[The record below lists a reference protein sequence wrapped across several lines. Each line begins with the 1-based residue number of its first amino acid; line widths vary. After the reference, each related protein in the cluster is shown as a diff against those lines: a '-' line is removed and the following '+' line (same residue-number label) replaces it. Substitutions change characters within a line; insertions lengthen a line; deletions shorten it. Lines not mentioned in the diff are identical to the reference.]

1 MTTWLLNKAS
11 CRPDN
16 DHFPTQLYVREAAR
30 MVGDKV
36 FTQNSRT
43 HALEPNG
50 CLADSIAIQSWGV
63 DVHVMSALPLLASAS
78 CRSLVI

>member
-1 MTTWLLNKAS
+1 
-11 CRPDN
+11 
-16 DHFPTQLYVREAAR
+16 

-63 DVHVMSALPLLASAS
+63 DVHVMCALPLLASAS
-78 CRSLVI
+78 CRPLVI

>member
-1 MTTWLLNKAS
+1 
-11 CRPDN
+11 
-16 DHFPTQLYVREAAR
+16 

-43 HALEPNG
+43 HALDPNG

-63 DVHVMSALPLLASAS
+63 DVHVMYAPSFGVGLLSVS
-78 CRSLVI
+78 CH

>member
-1 MTTWLLNKAS
+1 
-11 CRPDN
+11 
-16 DHFPTQLYVREAAR
+16 

-36 FTQNSRT
+36 FAQNSRM

-63 DVHVMSALPLLASAS
+63 DVHVMYGL
-78 CRSLVI
+78 SLFLSLIHI